1 MSQATET
8 CARKQGSFI
17 QGQRGD
23 ADGGANEE
31 SEAGPEAVAA
41 VQQAMQQYGQDDDDD
56 ENPQGARQLEQMM
69 NAMIE
74 QAYDEEMEVRL
85 YAICNATSAM
95 FSDKW
100 LITNACS

>member
-1 MSQATET
+1 MPVCCQA
-8 CARKQGSFI
+8 
-17 QGQRGD
+17 QRGD

-41 VQQAMQQYGQDDDDD
+41 VQHAMQQYGQDDD

-74 QAYDEEMEVRL
+74 QAYDEDMEVPFL
-85 YAICNATSAM
+85 PVFGAVVTILIICWQLWS
-95 FSDKW
+95 
-100 LITNACS
+100 